1 MYYYY
6 DMFLNY
12 IIISIILSIL
22 VLHGYNKVR
31 HKFWMI
37 QPIFYRYN
45 LANWIRQNR
54 IYSIDRP
61 TDTLYLNFINN
72 IVTHITDTNNPIIID
87 NIYINETERSINYY
101 EDIVKLM
108 NRYPYYNKQLN
119 NGNKS
124 SIIIDRKMNSEKLKR
139 ILNSHDYNAVI
150 TMNRKSMYKTD
161 ISTSEILS
169 IDTVMGVIISIPY
182 YCRFEVVGKGN
193 IIPVYYSALYYDPQ
207 EIKDK
212 DVMEMI
218 QTNNYKIYDDW
229 DKVLI
234 RQLDY
239 RNDSGGD
246 DDIESKTEVANHR
259 IKKDD
264 ERQAREIMRN
274 SNKPKIKNKNTNTNT
289 YQENG
294 LNISKYKT
302 KIYASIYRYTG
313 VSIPKVIVPFVIFH
327 RFYIPIS
334 SQPSQEWQKIEYRF
348 HPSIQLIKIGTQNVT
363 LLYDFLE
370 SCYEG
375 LQKHMRINTDIN
387 ESKMYK
393 YKLPFKC
400 CIIPSLR
407 HIFHMIKMEL
417 CSIYVLIQKNN
428 DIRVGGETTNI
439 LSMYMF
445 SNSDDTVSNN
455 MKIDKRHISYLTTSV
470 MYSGDRISGTSSFIY
485 GFINALKLEAQIK
498 KIGCVAIDT
507 LSHNKSLIDFLIV
520 NNKPL
525 MVEKNN
531 LIFYNYICNTLPPE
545 DVMIMN

>member
-45 LANWIRQNR
+45 LANWIRLNR

-246 DDIESKTEVANHR
+246 DDTESKTDVANHR

-264 ERQAREIMRN
+264 ERQAREIM
-274 SNKPKIKNKNTNTNT
+274 
-289 YQENG
+289 
-294 LNISKYKT
+294 
-302 KIYASIYRYTG
+302 
-313 VSIPKVIVPFVIFH
+313 
-327 RFYIPIS
+327 
-334 SQPSQEWQKIEYRF
+334 
-348 HPSIQLIKIGTQNVT
+348 
-363 LLYDFLE
+363 
-370 SCYEG
+370 
-375 LQKHMRINTDIN
+375 
-387 ESKMYK
+387 
-393 YKLPFKC
+393 
-400 CIIPSLR
+400 
-407 HIFHMIKMEL
+407 
-417 CSIYVLIQKNN
+417 
-428 DIRVGGETTNI
+428 
-439 LSMYMF
+439 
-445 SNSDDTVSNN
+445 
-455 MKIDKRHISYLTTSV
+455 
-470 MYSGDRISGTSSFIY
+470 
-485 GFINALKLEAQIK
+485 
-498 KIGCVAIDT
+498 
-507 LSHNKSLIDFLIV
+507 
-520 NNKPL
+520 
-525 MVEKNN
+525 
-531 LIFYNYICNTLPPE
+531 
-545 DVMIMN
+545 